1 MDQAPLGSRFD
12 LVLDQTP
19 FYAESGGQVA
29 DKGLLFILPPSN
41 PGSTTVPSPPLFA
54 IEVGAVKKAAGGSLF
69 IHAAQIVP
77 HPSSSASNP
86 ESVSAGGEGA
96 GAAEAITLKVGDKVS
111 ARVDP
116 VLRRRSAAHHTATH
130 LLQSALKKV
139 LGPDVCQQGS
149 LVGFDRLRFDFNLNR
164 AMTQEEVAEVERLVN
179 AWVNEATPLS
189 TKVMG
194 LKEAKEAGATAMFG
208 EKYDDEVRVVDV
220 PGVR

>member
-1 MDQAPLGSRFD
+1 M
-12 LVLDQTP
+12 
-19 FYAESGGQVA
+19 
-29 DKGLLFILPPSN
+29 
-41 PGSTTVPSPPLFA
+41 
-54 IEVGAVKKAAGGSLF
+54 
-69 IHAAQIVP
+69 
-77 HPSSSASNP
+77 
-86 ESVSAGGEGA
+86 
-96 GAAEAITLKVGDKVS
+96 TLKVGDKVS

-139 LGPDVCQQGS
+139 LGPNVCQQGS

-179 AWVNEATPLS
+179 VWVNEATPLS